1 MCLIEAPTLIPFKA
15 QRKDV
20 DFVLPE
26 GSRDGVG
33 AFGGVRIV
41 VGAAAATDM
50 S

>member
-1 MCLIEAPTLIPFKA
+1 MFYLDYCNYKFHS
-15 QRKDV
+15 RKDV
-20 DFVLPE
+20 DFILPE